1 MVHFLSF
8 LHILKSMVSFIGG
21 SVKNMAQIGSIS
33 NPYLYETLKLMVGQA
48 IVVQTEKNIQQGILL
63 SILPDHIILEISRT
77 PFFIQ
82 LEEIVWVTLET
93 TKK

>member
-1 MVHFLSF
+1 
-8 LHILKSMVSFIGG
+8 
-21 SVKNMAQIGSIS
+21 MAQIGSIS

>member
-1 MVHFLSF
+1 MM
-8 LHILKSMVSFIGG
+8 I
-21 SVKNMAQIGSIS
+21 
-33 NPYLYETLKLMVGQA
+33 GQA
-48 IVVQTEKNIQQGILL
+48 IVVQTEKNIQTGILL

-93 TKK
+93 TTK

>member
-1 MVHFLSF
+1 
-8 LHILKSMVSFIGG
+8 
-21 SVKNMAQIGSIS
+21 MAQIGSIS
-33 NPYLYETLKLMVGQA
+33 NPYLYETLKMMIGQA